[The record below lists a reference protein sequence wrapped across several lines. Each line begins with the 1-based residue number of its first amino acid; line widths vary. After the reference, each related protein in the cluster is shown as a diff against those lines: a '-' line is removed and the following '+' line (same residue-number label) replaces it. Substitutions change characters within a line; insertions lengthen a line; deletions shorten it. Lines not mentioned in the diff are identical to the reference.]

1 MLVGIPYGKGKI
13 KVNIEDTRV
22 AGIVVGNDVPII
34 DENVTIK
41 KAIENPINSK
51 GLEEFIKDGSNPLFI
66 VNDATRPTPT
76 ALVLENIFK
85 VINPVNPRFIVA
97 TGNHPAPTREEYQQI
112 FGRFYEEYKSQIYAH
127 NSRAD
132 NEMVYIGTSR
142 NGTELYLNRLVME
155 ADKIV
160 IISSVEPH
168 YFAGYTGGRK
178 SLFPGVASYR
188 SIEQNHRHA
197 MDAKAKSLALEGNP
211 VHEDMLDALKS
222 FKDNNNIFAIMTVLD
237 KQHRLYAATAGHI
250 NDSFFAAVE
259 LAKDVFVVRIEKKC
273 DIVVTVAKSPLDI
286 NLYQSQKALEHG
298 KLALKD
304 DGILILVASCRGGTG
319 DDTFIRLLSSCS
331 NPAEVFERIK
341 EGYVLGYHKAAK
353 LAEINLWAEMYG
365 VTDLP
370 DAILKSIYIKP
381 FHSLQDALDEAI
393 KKKDRDA
400 KVLFLLDGALTVPTL
415 D

>member
-1 MLVGIPYGKGKI
+1 MLVEVPYGKGII
-13 KVNIEDTRV
+13 KVNIDDTRV

-34 DENVTIK
+34 DETETIR
-41 KAIENPINSK
+41 KALENPINAK
-51 GLEEFIKDGSNPLFI
+51 CYEDFLKDGKDLLFI

-76 ALVLENIFK
+76 ARVLEILFK
-85 VINPVNPRFIVA
+85 IGKPVNPKFIVA
-97 TGNHPAPTREEYQQI
+97 TGTHRVPTKEEYQQI
-112 FGRFYEEYKSQIYAH
+112 FGRFYEKYKPQIYAH
-127 NSRAD
+127 NSHAD

-142 NGTELYLNRLVME
+142 NGTELYLSRLVIE
-155 ADKIV
+155 ANNII

-197 MDAKAKSLALEGNP
+197 MDDRAMSLALEGNP
-211 VHEDMLDALKS
+211 VHEDMLDALKT
-222 FKDNNNIFAIMTVLD
+222 FDNTNIFAIMTVLD
-237 KQHRLYAATAGHI
+237 KHHQLYAATAGHI

-259 LAKDVFVVRIEKKC
+259 RAKEVFVAEIEEKF
-273 DIVVTVAKSPLDI
+273 DIVVTVARFPMDI
-286 NLYQSQKALEHG
+286 DLYQAQKALEHG

-304 DGILILVASCRGGTG
+304 GGILILVSSCRDGTG

-331 NPAEVFERIK
+331 TPAEVFKRIR

-381 FHSLQDALDEAI
+381 FHSLQDALDGAL
-393 KKKDRDA
+393 KKKGRDA
-400 KVLFLLDGALTVPTL
+400 KVLFLLDGSLTVPTL
-415 D
+415 N